1 MDFDLEGARKAGYSD
16 DEIAAYLSKQ
26 KNFDKDAAEK
36 AGYSP
41 LEIINHLQP
50 QAAPKET
57 APKSGKAAANAEA
70 VSGFQELFGRDPSKA
85 GKLTGSDYAARIAA
99 GTATGGAIGAG
110 IGLVTG
116 PGAIVTGTV
125 GAIGGAT
132 SSLIS
137 AFLEDAGFGE
147 GTQIA
152 GGMLVPGGMGTKV
165 GKYIES
171 KVVDKLITSSV
182 KKATGLPGVGPV
194 VQKGREFLESRRPVD
209 VEAASKVLGE
219 KADTLGIAGTK
230 FTDETQAALT
240 KEYPNLSRTAGMPLS
255 HDLYQGA
262 KNEADKLAF
271 PTSGG
276 LGGQPFSATSEYSQ
290 LTKGIAAREE
300 KFDELFKSPKGNPL
314 EGKDIIENLKEGKAG
329 IRFDDL
335 QEARKAFN
343 NYLENNGLPRLEEKA
358 RAAFEKESI
367 AAAKDKLPNLF
378 ETKSAEGIKDQLRNL
393 GKSEEGLKIFKQE
406 LLTHLQNV
414 PASEARQLWAKI
426 GTEVRRQIIRDPE
439 QFRKITEII
448 KGAQTQ
454 KEIGRAARLIL
465 QTAIPTTIAE
475 EKNL

>member
-16 DEIAAYLSKQ
+16 DEIAAHLSK
-26 KNFDKDAAEK
+26 KMNFDKDGAEK
-36 AGYSP
+36 AGYTP
-41 LEIINHLQP
+41 TEIINHLQP
-50 QAAPKET
+50 TSTKET
-57 APKSGKAAANAEA
+57 APKSGKAAAQAEA
-70 VSGFQELFGRDPSKA
+70 TGGFQELFGRDASKA
-85 GKLTGSDYAARIAA
+85 GQLTAGDYASRIAA
-99 GTATGGAIGAG
+99 GTVTGGAIGAG
-110 IGLVTG
+110 IGLATG
-116 PGAIVTGTV
+116 PGFIVTGTV

-137 AFLEDAGFGE
+137 AFLEDQGFGE

-152 GGMLVPGGMGTKV
+152 GGMLVPGGLGTKV

-171 KVVDKLITSSV
+171 KVVDKALTYGV

-194 VQKGREFLESRRPVD
+194 FQKGREFLESRKPVD

-240 KEYPNLSRTAGMPLS
+240 KEYPNLPRTQGMPLS

-271 PTSGG
+271 PSGGG
-276 LGGQPFSATSEYSQ
+276 LGGQPFSATSEYNN

-300 KFDELFKSPKGNPL
+300 KFDELFKTPKGNPL
-314 EGKDIIENLKEGKAG
+314 EGKDIIEKLKDGKSG
-329 IRFDDL
+329 LRFDDL
-335 QEARKAFN
+335 EEARKAFN

-358 RAAFEKESI
+358 REAFQKESI
-367 AAAKDKLPNLF
+367 AKSKDSLPNLF
-378 ETKSAEGIKDQLRNL
+378 ETKNVQGIKDQLWNL
-393 GKSEEGLKIFKQE
+393 GKSQEGLKIFKQE

-414 PASEARQLWAKI
+414 PASEARQLWSKI
-426 GTEVRRQIIRDPE
+426 GMEVRRQIIRDPE
-439 QFRKITEII
+439 QFKNITDII
-448 KGAQTQ
+448 KGAQSQ
-454 KEIGRAARLIL
+454 KEIGRAARLIMKI
-465 QTAIPTTIAE
+465 AIPTTIAE

>member
-1 MDFDLEGARKAGYSD
+1 MDFDLEGARKSGYSD
-16 DEIAAYLSKQ
+16 DEIAAYLSKEM
-26 KNFDKDAAEK
+26 KFDKDGAEK

-50 QAAPKET
+50 QKAPKEV

-70 VSGFQELFGRDPSKA
+70 TGGFQELFGRDPSKA
-85 GKLTGSDYAARIAA
+85 GKLTGGDYAARIAA
-99 GTATGGAIGAG
+99 GTATGGVIGAAIG
-110 IGLVTG
+110 G
-116 PGAIVTGTV
+116 PAAIVTGTV

-137 AFLEDAGFGE
+137 AFLEDQGFGE

-152 GGMLVPGGMGTKV
+152 GGLLVPGGMGTKV
-165 GKYIES
+165 GQYIES
-171 KVVDKLITSSV
+171 KIVNKALTYGV
-182 KKATGLPGVGPV
+182 KKATGIPMAGAV
-194 VQKGREFLESRRPVD
+194 VQKGREFFESRKPVD

-240 KEYPNLSRTAGMPLS
+240 KEYPNLPRTQGMPLS

-271 PTSGG
+271 PSGGG
-276 LGGQPFSATSEYSQ
+276 LGGQPFSATSEYSN

-300 KFDELFKSPKGNPL
+300 KFDELFKTPKGNPL
-314 EGKDIIENLKEGKAG
+314 EGKDIIEKLKDGKSG
-329 IRFDDL
+329 LRFDDL
-335 QEARKAFN
+335 EEARKAFN

-358 RAAFEKESI
+358 REAFQKESI
-367 AAAKDKLPNLF
+367 AKAKDSLPNLF
-378 ETKSAEGIKDQLRNL
+378 ETKNAQGIKDQLWNL
-393 GKSEEGLKIFKQE
+393 GKSQEGLKIFKQE

-414 PASEARQLWAKI
+414 PATEARQLWAKI

-454 KEIGRAARLIL
+454 KEIGRASRLIMKV
-465 QTAIPTTIAE
+465 AIPVTIAE